1 MIYRDWRVFQ
11 IRFSLIQYLKR
22 GESLFLNILPL
33 LTSSLMLALSRR
45 KNMVM
50 YTSHFFLIK
59 LRIKQS
65 KNFAIIKNIP
75 IFAVPIETQTVW

>member
-1 MIYRDWRVFQ
+1 
-11 IRFSLIQYLKR
+11 
-22 GESLFLNILPL
+22 
-33 LTSSLMLALSRR
+33 
-45 KNMVM
+45 MVM
-50 YTSHFFLIK
+50 YTSRFFLIK